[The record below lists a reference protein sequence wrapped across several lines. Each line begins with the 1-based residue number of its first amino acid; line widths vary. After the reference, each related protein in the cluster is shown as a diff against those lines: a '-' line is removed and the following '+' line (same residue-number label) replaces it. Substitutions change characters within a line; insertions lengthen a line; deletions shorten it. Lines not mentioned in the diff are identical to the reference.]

1 MSNKLINYIPSTN
14 SQVFEYDE
22 VTQLFKIT
30 SYGDEVNSITVPI
43 ETKGEG
49 IASGIFKIGHQTNK
63 ENAIQI
69 GILQKDV
76 SSSISDKKPGKL

>member
-1 MSNKLINYIPSTN
+1 MKHVIENDIPATKK
-14 SQVFEYDE
+14 QIFEYDDE
-22 VTQLFKIT
+22 TETLSIT
-30 SYGDEVNSITVPI
+30 SFGNLNKKIVVPI

-76 SSSISDKKPGKL
+76 SSSISDKAPGKL